1 MVYISC
7 PFVCLSN
14 EIYSAFKF
22 ELFFLDSS
30 KYVRHIF
37 AITVFEN
44 YLYWTDWESKSVM
57 RAEKYTGES
66 VQTIYNAAHRPMDIH
81 VYHPFRQ
88 KPCESFYVAFNNVS
102 GRFSFYPA
110 NHLKFVF

>member
-1 MVYISC
+1 MMLNPRI
-7 PFVCLSN
+7 FN
-14 EIYSAFKF
+14 AFKF

-57 RAEKYTGES
+57 RAEKYTGNN

-88 KPCESFYVAFNNVS
+88 RPCESFFYVVFTNVNK
-102 GRFSFYPA
+102 RFGFCAA
-110 NHLKFVF
+110 NSSKFVF